1 MRTKTALQWA
11 ASLLALVVSV
21 SLGPEPTFAF
31 SVKGSGGPQRPQVE
45 AAPARDRAVI
55 IKSQHKRLTFPL
67 DIKRLAVGDADIL
80 FAELITSREVLAL
93 GRQTGRTTLIVWFV
107 NGTQKEFVVSV
118 ERDLSVLERALG
130 LVNPTIRVESAPD
143 RDALVLTGR
152 VPDVSTSQ
160 AAEAIARNYLDAG
173 SNRRGGP
180 ETLLAAPPATSTQPR
195 QAATTA
201 EAAAAPPAPGTPAA
215 ATAPSAPTV
224 QVQSAGQ
231 QSGTVINLIEL
242 DLLPLLPE
250 EKVQQ
255 AIKVIGGGN
264 VRVSRVMHGTVRDD
278 SKDTLV
284 LEGKVPTQVALVR
297 VLALTAQLFVGQT
310 ITSQDIRVVA
320 DEAGGLAEQGGQ
332 GQSQNSQ
339 SQSLGGG
346 ASSSLF
352 GGNRGARLANQIQTN
367 IGRAKAIE
375 AAGGRILSFIE
386 VTDLPQVRVDIR
398 LVEVN
403 RTKLRAFNPNAV
415 VATSDFRQPS
425 LNPAQSAVAAQ
436 GDQAARVGSSG
447 PAIQNVLSFLN
458 GSLLNQIQYAG
469 ANFAIDAALSLL
481 ERQGIAQSLSSPSL
495 TVLSGE
501 MAQVQV
507 GGEVPVPMAFAPAF
521 GTGGST
527 GNGGNG
533 TAASTPG
540 VFSSVQ
546 FVPFGVQLQIRP
558 LVGDDDTITLDV
570 QPQIV
575 TPDAVLTDAIRQST
589 GAAVPTTAFQT
600 RALRTSS
607 RLLDG
612 QALVIGG
619 LITNNTSANATRTP
633 WVSRIPIIGRFFEG
647 FNRND
652 QSTELVI
659 VVNPVVLRT
668 PVADAAMWMFPER
681 SELLRSL
688 IKEPAGTT
696 RDPAGAAKK

>member
-1 MRTKTALQWA
+1 MRNTAPQWA
-11 ASLLALVVSV
+11 TSLLALVVVLSPR
-21 SLGPEPTFAF
+21 PEPAFA
-31 SVKGSGGPQRPQVE
+31 SQAQRGGSPDGPQVE
-45 AAPARDRAVI
+45 AAAVRELTVI
-55 IKSQHKRLTFPL
+55 IKSQHKRLTFAQ

-80 FAELITSREVLAL
+80 VAELITSREVLAL
-93 GRQTGRTTLIVWFV
+93 GRQTGRTTLIVWFA
-107 NGTQKEFVVSV
+107 NGTQKELVVSV
-118 ERDLSVLERALG
+118 ERDLSVLEHALT
-130 LVNPTIRVESAPD
+130 LVNPTIHVESAPD

-173 SNRRGGP
+173 SNRRGGADA
-180 ETLLAAPPATSTQPR
+180 LLAASPGTPEQNAGAT
-195 QAATTA
+195 AAT
-201 EAAAAPPAPGTPAA
+201 APGTPAA
-215 ATAPSAPTV
+215 ATPPTA
-224 QVQSAGQ
+224 QLLGAVQS
-231 QSGTVINLIEL
+231 SGTVINLIEL
-242 DLLPLLPE
+242 DALPLLPE
-250 EKVQQ
+250 EQVQE
-255 AIKVIGGGN
+255 AIKMIGGAN
-264 VRVSRVMHGTVRDD
+264 VRVRRVLHGTVRDD
-278 SKDTLV
+278 STDTLV

-297 VLALTAQLFVGQT
+297 VLALTAQLFVGQS

-320 DEAGGLAEQGGQ
+320 DEAGGLTAQAQQGG
-332 GQSQNSQ
+332 SQNNQ

-352 GGNRGARLANQIQTN
+352 GGNRGAQLANQIQAN
-367 IGRAKAIE
+367 LGRAKVIE

-386 VTDLPQVRVDIR
+386 VTDLPQVRVNIR

-403 RTKLRAFNPNAV
+403 RTKLRAFNPNTV

-425 LNPAQSAVAAQ
+425 LNPAQSASAAQ

-458 GSLLNQIQYAG
+458 GSLLNQLQYAG
-469 ANFAIDAALSLL
+469 AHFAIDAALSLL

-507 GGEVPVPMAFAPAF
+507 GGEVPIPVAFAPAF

-527 GNGGNG
+527 GGG
-533 TAASTPG
+533 TTPATPG

-558 LVGDDDTITLDV
+558 LVGEDDTITLDV

-575 TPDAVLTDAIRQST
+575 EPDAVLTDAIRRST

-619 LITNNTSANATRTP
+619 LITNNTSANATGTP
-633 WVSRIPIIGRFFEG
+633 GVSRIPIIGRFFEG

-668 PVADAAMWMFPER
+668 PIADAAMWMFPER

-688 IKEPAGTT
+688 IK
-696 RDPAGAAKK
+696 DPAGAAKDPATAAKQ